1 MLAFTIGVMAFL
13 DRFVSDIIKKS
24 TGFNARSIV
33 RTVGGQ
39 NILLLG
45 GAALAAALAAEKMGG
60 SESPPQPPV
69 PLVPNAAPPPL
80 PTAPPPPPLPPP
92 QELLFAIVRTMVA
105 ASLADGQQH
114 DDEKELINKRLG
126 ESGLSL
132 EQIQQVHTDLA
143 TPPAFAELAALVDNA
158 HDSEL
163 LYRFSALV
171 VLADDNVS
179 DGEKAWLA
187 ELAKALGIDAARRQV
202 LDGEI
207 FEST

>member
-1 MLAFTIGVMAFL
+1 MAFL

-33 RTVGGQ
+33 RMVGGK

-45 GAALAAALAAEKMGG
+45 GAALAAALAADKMGG
-60 SESPPQPPV
+60 SEKPTQPAVQPVPPV
-69 PLVPNAAPPPL
+69 PNATPPPL
-80 PTAPPPPPLPPP
+80 PAAPPPLPPP

-132 EQIQQVHTDLA
+132 EQIQQVHADLA
-143 TPPAFAELAALVDNA
+143 KPPTSAELAALVDNA

-163 LYRFSALV
+163 LYRFGALV

-179 DGEKAWLA
+179 DGEKAWLT
-187 ELAKALGIDAARRQV
+187 ELAKALGIDAARHQV